1 MLDPL
6 VKIANI
12 TEGGSDDTV
21 VVKNLTFSFPTSDT
35 IVDDFSL
42 TLPKGSRAILCGAN
56 GAGKT
61 TLLQILGGK
70 YMVNKSTVR
79 ILGRPAFHDLQ
90 LVSTGEVSFL
100 GPTWRRDIAFAG
112 NNVALQ
118 VRHCLVICLMW
129 V

>member
-1 MLDPL
+1 MADPL
-6 VKIANI
+6 VKIGKI
-12 TEGGSDDTV
+12 TATEDEESV
-21 VVKNLTFSFPTSDT
+21 AVKNLSFAFPTSEV

-42 TLPKGSRAILCGAN
+42 TLPRGSRAILCGAN

-70 YMVNKSTVR
+70 YMVNKDTVR

-90 LVSTGEVSFL
+90 LVSSGEVSFL

-118 VRHCLVICLMW
+118 VCNVFIGRE
-129 V
+129 